1 MNILYNRFSYILF
14 CIPKYLSFLQ
24 LAKEGQGYYL
34 GYKYGH
40 RALIKFQPWSDL
52 ANANSMLLLYKEDD
66 GWIWS
71 EGCNI
76 LVDPHLITFWLSL
89 SKTELERSSP
99 LWSAFGAAVL
109 VSICSILTLL
119 WTSEPLEKSIGEF
132 LSSSNIPNDTKT
144 EYN

>member
-1 MNILYNRFSYILF
+1 
-14 CIPKYLSFLQ
+14 
-24 LAKEGQGYYL
+24 
-34 GYKYGH
+34 
-40 RALIKFQPWSDL
+40 
-52 ANANSMLLLYKEDD
+52 MLLLYKEDD

>member
-1 MNILYNRFSYILF
+1 MI
-14 CIPKYLSFLQ
+14 KYQ
-24 LAKEGQGYYL
+24 L
-34 GYKYGH
+34 
-40 RALIKFQPWSDL
+40 WSKL
-52 ANANSMLLLYKEDD
+52 ANANSMLYKEDD
-66 GWIWS
+66 GWIWLVFKKKM
-71 EGCNI
+71 CNI
-76 LVDPHLITFWLSL
+76 LVDPNLITFWLSL

-144 EYN
+144 EYNWLSLFYILQLFLTINVFGCFLIKQSQIKKFCSSTM